1 MPVAIV
7 PKRNSVSGYRP
18 TAGELQTGELALNTA
33 DSALYTKDAG
43 GSVVR
48 LNPTTQTTQQVAR
61 RAYALTHIF
70 GG

>member
-7 PKRNSVSGYRP
+7 PKKNSVSGYRP

-33 DSALYTKDAG
+33 DAALYTKNSG
-43 GSVVR
+43 GSIVR
-48 LNPTTQTTQQVAR
+48 LNPASETSQQVAR
-61 RAYALTHIF
+61 RAYATALIF